1 MLKRIILFVFIL
13 SALALIALAPMQ
25 ANPTGQNSA
34 RLQDATVVVT
44 VMVDTPAPTASSAPA
59 AGALPVS
66 TMIIFGLLVVLGLA
80 VVIGGMA
87 LMRPRE

>member
-1 MLKRIILFVFIL
+1 MEYQVKPDAEFQKLHVGDKI
-13 SALALIALAPMQ
+13 
-25 ANPTGQNSA
+25 
-34 RLQDATVVVT
+34 DATVVVT